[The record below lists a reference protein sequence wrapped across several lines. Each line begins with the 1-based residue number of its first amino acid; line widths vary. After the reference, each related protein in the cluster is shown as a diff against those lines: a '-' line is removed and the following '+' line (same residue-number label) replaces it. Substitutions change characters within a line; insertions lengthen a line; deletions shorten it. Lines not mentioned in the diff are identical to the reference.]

1 MTSEM
6 KVFLSELLSTLI
18 VNNKRCI
25 TVTRTANN
33 SNTCLIIA
41 NIPSSK
47 VCLVGDVLDPV
58 TGDNKIGAS
67 MVDVGQWRWASLEGF
82 TMDDIFTDLPD
93 VVFRQVSPGDLHEL

>member
-47 VCLVGDVLDPV
+47 VCLVGDVLD
-58 TGDNKIGAS
+58 AS

-93 VVFRQVSPGDLHEL
+93 IVFRQVSPGDLHELLI